1 MLYTFFKVQ
10 DLFLCI
16 VVLYVLFLELLYIF
30 HFQCLMLYHQI
41 KLELNL
47 KIQLGRTSKKQIL
60 KCLQEKYFQ
69 EKHQGSLSKLLEA
82 INCELP
88 N

>member
-47 KIQLGRTSKKQIL
+47 KIQLGRTSKKKNFKMPSGKIFSRKTSRVL
-60 KCLQEKYFQ
+60 KQTVRSY
-69 EKHQGSLSKLLEA
+69 
-82 INCELP
+82 
-88 N
+88 